1 MTHRP
6 YASRLRALPGLL
18 RRDQRGAAI
27 VEMAMVL
34 PVLLALIMGILS
46 YGDWFLTAHSVQ
58 QAANDAA
65 RAAIAGLTTS
75 ERQQIASNS
84 VQSMMQRGGTLLP
97 ANATISVDDDGSTLA
112 VHVRYDAS
120 RDPMLHVAF
129 VAPPNP
135 VIQRTAA
142 ISLGGL

>member
-1 MTHRP
+1 
-6 YASRLRALPGLL
+6 
-18 RRDQRGAAI
+18 
-27 VEMAMVL
+27 MAMVL

-46 YGDWFLTAHSVQ
+46 YGDWFLTAHTVQ

-65 RAAIAGLTTS
+65 RAAIAGLTS
-75 ERQQIASNS
+75 AERQQIASDN
-84 VQSMMQRGGTLLP
+84 VQAMLQRGGTLLP
-97 ANATISVDDDGSTLA
+97 TNATTTVNDDGTTLA
-112 VHVRYDAS
+112 VRVRYDAS

>member
-1 MTHRP
+1 MTQRP
-6 YASRLRALPGLL
+6 CATRLRALPGLL
-18 RRDQRGAAI
+18 RHDARGAAAI
-27 VEMAMVL
+27 EMAIAL
-34 PVLLALIMGILS
+34 PVLLALVMGILS

-65 RAAIAGLTTS
+65 RAAIAGLTSS
-75 ERQQIASNS
+75 ERQQIASS
-84 VQSMMQRGGTLLP
+84 SIQTMLQRGGTLQP
-97 ANATISVDDDGSTLA
+97 ANATLAVDDDGITLA

-120 RDPMLHVAF
+120 HDPMLHVAF

-135 VIQRTAA
+135 IIQRTAA